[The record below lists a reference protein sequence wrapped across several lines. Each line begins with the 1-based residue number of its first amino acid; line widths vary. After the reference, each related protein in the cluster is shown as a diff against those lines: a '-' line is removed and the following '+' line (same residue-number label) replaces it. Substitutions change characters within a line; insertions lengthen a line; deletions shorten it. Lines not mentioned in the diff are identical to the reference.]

1 MDARKIRVVFAA
13 VALSLAAPLAL
24 SQTYPSKPVRLIV
37 GFAPGGVSDVP
48 ARIVAAKLGEVWGT
62 PVVVENRTGAGGSIA
77 ADVAAKAPA
86 DGYTLLLCT
95 AGLLAINPS
104 IYRKLPYDPVKDF
117 AAISMIGSTP
127 NVLLVHPSAQTTTA
141 SAFIAYAK
149 ANPGKVSIGSAGV
162 GTSQHL
168 TMELFKSM
176 TATDIVHVPYKGG
189 ASALTDLLG
198 GQVPAIVSG
207 LTTAL
212 TMIKAGKVRALGVTS
227 AKRSP
232 QLPELP
238 TIAESG
244 VPGFEVTAWTGL
256 CAPAALPKPL
266 IAKLNADMVKV
277 LSMPDTQRRLAEQ
290 GVDAASTTPEKFSEF
305 IKSEIVKWA
314 KVVKDAGITPE

>member
-1 MDARKIRVVFAA
+1 MNSCRKLVT
-13 VALSLAAPLAL
+13 ALGAGLLAAPFAL
-24 SQTYPSKPVRLIV
+24 SQPYPSKPVRLIV
-37 GFAPGGVSDVP
+37 GFAPGGVVDVP
-48 ARIVAAKLGEVWGT
+48 ARIVAAKLGEIWRT

-86 DGYTLLLCT
+86 DGYTLLLCGT
-95 AGLLAINPS
+95 GHAVNPS
-104 IYRKLPYDPVKDF
+104 FYKKLPYDPIKDF

-127 NVLLVHPSAQTTTA
+127 NVLLVQPSAQTTTV
-141 SAFIAYAK
+141 SGFIAYAK
-149 ANPGKVSIGSAGV
+149 ANPGKVSIGSAGI
-162 GTSQHL
+162 GSSQHL
-168 TMELFKSM
+168 SIELFKLM
-176 TATDIVHVPYKGG
+176 TETDIVHVPYKGG
-189 ASALTDLLG
+189 ALALADLLG
-198 GQVPAIVSG
+198 GQLPAVVSG
-207 LTTAL
+207 LTTGI
-212 TMIKAGKVRALGVTS
+212 TSIRAGKVRALGVTS

-232 QLPELP
+232 QMPELA

-266 IAKLNADMVKV
+266 VAKLNADMVKL

-290 GVDAASTTPEKFSEF
+290 GVDTAPTTPEQFAEF